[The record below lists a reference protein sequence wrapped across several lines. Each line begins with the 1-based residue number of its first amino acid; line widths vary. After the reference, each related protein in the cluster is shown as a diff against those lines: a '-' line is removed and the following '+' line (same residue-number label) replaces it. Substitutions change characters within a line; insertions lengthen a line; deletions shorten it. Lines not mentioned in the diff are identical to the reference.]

1 MNLTPQPPLHR
12 NGEGGKHGLLRG
24 KKVVITRA
32 AHQAGEL
39 ADLLR
44 ARGAEPLLYPCIAI
58 SPPDD
63 TTALDGALQ
72 AAVKGEFDWL
82 ILTSANTVRVLAEGV
97 QLFPPLPIAWRGG
110 IRTML
115 AGLKVAAVGAATA
128 EAAQQL
134 LGVTVSVLP
143 EEFRAEALARALDFT
158 SGARILLPQADI
170 ASLQLADALAR
181 RGAQVTAV
189 TAYRTVIGQGGV
201 AVPALLARGAVD
213 AITFA
218 SPSAVQ
224 HFIWRLIDE
233 GGSTQDLG
241 AVLLA
246 CLGPTTLHK
255 ARECGLSHATMPP
268 VATLEQ
274 LVDHIEDIFH
284 AETASPH

>member
-1 MNLTPQPPLHR
+1 
-12 NGEGGKHGLLRG
+12 
-24 KKVVITRA
+24 VVITRA

-44 ARGAEPLLYPCIAI
+44 ARGAEALLYPCIAI
-58 SPPDD
+58 APPND

-82 ILTSANTVRVLAEGV
+82 ILTSANTVRALVLRVEV
-97 QLFPPLPIAWRGG
+97 SPPPNRIRVPIAWRGG

-128 EAAQQL
+128 EAAQNL
-134 LGVTVSVLP
+134 LGVTVNMLP
-143 EEFRAEALARALDFT
+143 EEFRAEALARTLDLT
-158 SGARILLPQADI
+158 ADARILLPQADI
-170 ASLQLADALAR
+170 ASPELAEALAR
-181 RGAQVTAV
+181 RGAQVTTV
-189 TAYRTVIGQGGV
+189 TAYRTVIGQGG
-201 AVPALLARGAVD
+201 AAIPALLARGAVD

-224 HFIWRLIDE
+224 NFIWRLIDE
-233 GGSTQDLG
+233 GGSTQDLAG
-241 AVLLA
+241 VALV

-255 ARECGLSHATMPP
+255 ARECGLPQATMPP

-284 AETASPH
+284 AETTSPH